1 MHLLQALRHPHEIT
15 VRHTRSHVADPGN
28 EVADALAKWACHRGG
43 AVDAAVLP
51 DIARPLPASPSLGSG
66 SPTFQYQALWD
77 GPSPPPELPT
87 PAECASF
94 FGLTD
99 GSPAHTFTGKT
110 QATICACLL
119 TVNVQTLYPQDGDTD
134 PDAPSGAFV
143 GRARFLRDQLQ
154 AKGIAVTAVQETAER
169 NLASHIRHT
178 SEKHADG
185 SGGVELWFSRDHA
198 FLYDEGYGKPVLF
211 QPDDF
216 LAVYWNPRA
225 IEDHLWTGLLAH
237 FPAPESPKQAWLR
250 KRIHA
255 AFVPGTFG
263 VPSPPGDAGDRFALL
278 VLQCTCPCSGFLSI
292 VHDCYR
298 RQTGKDLDAYS
309 VSLQDVPDLCSL
321 EWALRD
327 TATARAYGQDGVPGE
342 VAHYCAAELSKALFQ
357 LQLKS
362 VFRLCEPVQHKGGV
376 LHCVWKRKGPKQPC
390 TSYRGILVS
399 SILGKSL
406 HKLLRQKCVTAL
418 STVTSPLQVGGL
430 PRYPVTV
437 PAHATRLFQSACH
450 RRCLCHS
457 IVFLDLQEAFYRIVR
472 PLITGGPLT
481 QEAIAAACRAVNLP
495 SGVYHE
501 IQAHLQQPALLQ
513 GAGASEWAT
522 RALAETLQDTWFKF
536 LGEPELVVTTIG
548 SRPGESLSD
557 LVFSL
562 LFAKVLARIRQALRA
577 AGHVTAIPWHASM
590 TGRLQPFAEPVHETI
605 ELLDSTWMDD
615 LSLMLRAQDSI
626 ALLDRLCTG
635 TAVLLDA
642 CLEHALLPNL
652 GRGKTEA
659 LVMLRSSGT
668 KEARRRLFIDEG
680 GTLPLDCRLWPSA
693 RLRITPT
700 HKHLGDILHHR
711 GHLQREVKAR
721 AAQAWTAFNQRKQKV
736 FASPAVAPRDN
747 MLLFDTLVATV
758 LFYGCGTWTSRGLCQ
773 FLAGGV
779 AWNGLSDA
787 SASLFDDTGLASGC

>member
-1 MHLLQALRHPHEIT
+1 M
-15 VRHTRSHVADPGN
+15 
-28 EVADALAKWACHRGG
+28 
-43 AVDAAVLP
+43 
-51 DIARPLPASPSLGSG
+51 
-66 SPTFQYQALWD
+66 
-77 GPSPPPELPT
+77 
-87 PAECASF
+87 
-94 FGLTD
+94 
-99 GSPAHTFTGKT
+99 
-110 QATICACLL
+110 
-119 TVNVQTLYPQDGDTD
+119 
-134 PDAPSGAFV
+134 
-143 GRARFLRDQLQ
+143 
-154 AKGIAVTAVQETAER
+154 
-169 NLASHIRHT
+169 
-178 SEKHADG
+178 
-185 SGGVELWFSRDHA
+185 
-198 FLYDEGYGKPVLF
+198 
-211 QPDDF
+211 
-216 LAVYWNPRA
+216 
-225 IEDHLWTGLLAH
+225 
-237 FPAPESPKQAWLR
+237 
-250 KRIHA
+250 
-255 AFVPGTFG
+255 
-263 VPSPPGDAGDRFALL
+263 PSPPGDAGDRFALL